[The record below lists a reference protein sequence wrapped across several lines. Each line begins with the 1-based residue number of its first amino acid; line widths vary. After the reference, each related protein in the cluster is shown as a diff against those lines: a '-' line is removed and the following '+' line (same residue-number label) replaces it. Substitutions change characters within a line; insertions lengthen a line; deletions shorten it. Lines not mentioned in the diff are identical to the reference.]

1 LGTLT
6 SQRLQKRSDDLKKGT
21 VEDVPSVGLIESD
34 SEESAKD
41 LFEVSTSVE
50 VAGEHLTA
58 SSN

>member
-1 LGTLT
+1 
-6 SQRLQKRSDDLKKGT
+6 
-21 VEDVPSVGLIESD
+21 VEDVSSAGLIESD

>member
-21 VEDVPSVGLIESD
+21 VEDVPSAGLIESD

>member
-1 LGTLT
+1 V
-6 SQRLQKRSDDLKKGT
+6 KKGT
-21 VEDVPSVGLIESD
+21 VEDVSSAGRNDGD